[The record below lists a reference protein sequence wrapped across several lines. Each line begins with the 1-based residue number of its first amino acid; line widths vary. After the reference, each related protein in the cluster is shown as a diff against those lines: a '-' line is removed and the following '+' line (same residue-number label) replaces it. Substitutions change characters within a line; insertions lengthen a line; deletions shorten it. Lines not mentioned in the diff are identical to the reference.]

1 MEGGKRCQWESSG
14 KGRLRGV
21 GEGRYR
27 EFNIG
32 EVLLGKEGDR
42 RKGYHIRRNEGKVK
56 RKMRKG
62 KNVQEVRE

>member
-42 RKGYHIRRNEGKVK
+42 EREGVSSTLE
-56 RKMRKG
+56 RDTTYEGMRG
-62 KNVQEVRE
+62 R